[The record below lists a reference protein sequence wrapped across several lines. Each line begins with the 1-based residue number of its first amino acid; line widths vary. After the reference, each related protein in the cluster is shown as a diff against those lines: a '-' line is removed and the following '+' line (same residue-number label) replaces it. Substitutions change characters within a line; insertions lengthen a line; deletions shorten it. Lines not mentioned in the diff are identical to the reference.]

1 MFMGEIVDHV
11 PNEGVNTWQSNIIH
25 LFIQPPCL
33 IIQDYMFFLP
43 GFFLYLSRLKQN
55 RIEIAKST

>member
-25 LFIQPPCL
+25 LFIQPFL
-33 IIQDYMFFLP
+33 IRQDYMFFFAGIFTL
-43 GFFLYLSRLKQN
+43 FIK
-55 RIEIAKST
+55 IKTKSNKNS